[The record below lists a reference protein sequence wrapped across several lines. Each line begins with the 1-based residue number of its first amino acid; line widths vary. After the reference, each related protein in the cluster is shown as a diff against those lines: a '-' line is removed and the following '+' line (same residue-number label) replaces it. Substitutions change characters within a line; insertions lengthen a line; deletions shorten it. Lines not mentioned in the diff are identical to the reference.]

1 MISQHYGATKK
12 RHRDSSIDPE
22 GKGGQKSGPSRKTQ
36 ERDAHGSA
44 QAEEETTPVFV
55 LEIEE
60 ASDGVVLVHGRT
72 EAASQAVLLQIKGF
86 AYSFYLEAKAID
98 DSEEPGMPAEVGH
111 LLSVLIAYSLYSF
124 LSPLCLCLLPQL
136 VRHIREESGLASLT
150 MEPVRKASLVGFWPH
165 EHDMVRVSFTGHSRG
180 LGKVMAALDRVL
192 G

>member
-1 MISQHYGATKK
+1 MISQPYGATKK
-12 RHRDSSIDPE
+12 RHRDSSIEPE
-22 GKGGQKSGPSRKTQ
+22 GKGSQRSGPSRKTQ
-36 ERDAHGSA
+36 ERDAHGSV

-72 EAASQAVLLQIKGF
+72 EAGSQAVLLQIRGF

-98 DSEEPGMPAEVGH
+98 DSEEPGMPAEVSH
-111 LLSVLIAYSLYSF
+111 LLSVFIAYSLYSC
-124 LSPLCLCLLPQL
+124 LSPLCLCLPQL

-165 EHDMVRVSFTGHSRG
+165 ERDMVRVSFTGHSRG